1 VATDCSERDEHV
13 GFALRLAYQRAS
25 ANHAQ
30 AKRAGG
36 VTPIQFQTLL
46 QLSHAGQIT
55 QNQLGRSIGMP
66 PANIHRIVR
75 ALLAAEL
82 VTVASS
88 AGDKRVA
95 LVELTPHGQQT
106 LREMLPAA
114 DAANALTLS
123 ALSPSNQATVM
134 DNLSEL
140 ANGPKR
146 VRPPE
151 PAPRAEQKRPIQ
163 NP

>member
-25 ANHAQ
+25 ANLAQ
-30 AKRAGG
+30 AIGAWG

-114 DAANALTLS
+114 DAA
-123 ALSPSNQATVM
+123 TVM